1 MTNVRYLVVFTKKQA
16 EPKARTR
23 RMPRY
28 VHSVPSMGLLSSL
41 KRKESTRGRLAYQ
54 TCVRRCQDLSNPSFG
69 NSIYPRTTGH
79 VVLLYI
85 IIHNSSPLVLQIYWF
100 TSLGISFKYH
110 TIIHIIYLKKTQN
123 PPTNTDLFPPNK
135 CFHPEGLLQLCA
147 SLLRAVFVALQF
159 LQPSLLCDRRGGVP
173 PVASRDFGET
183 FTKIL
188 CRENVPFK
196 EWHLSFSTT
205 SDNLNSLKL
214 LIVEFPLQQMKE
226 TGILGQF
233 PTLINHLN
241 GTTSDKN
248 GWKRA
253 TS

>member
-123 PPTNTDLFPPNK
+123 PHKYRSFSTQKVLPPGRPSPT
-135 CFHPEGLLQLCA
+135 
-147 SLLRAVFVALQF
+147 LRFVA
-159 LQPSLLCDRRGGVP
+159 PRCLCRVAVP
-173 PVASRDFGET
+173 PAVAALWPSRWRASGG
-183 FTKIL
+183 FT
-188 CRENVPFK
+188 RFWENVPFK
-196 EWHLSFSTT
+196 EWHLSFLTNA
-205 SDNLNSLKL
+205 DNLNSLKF
-214 LIVEFPLQQMKE
+214 IVEFPLQQMKE
-226 TGILGQF
+226 TGIGDNS
-233 PTLINHLN
+233 PN
-241 GTTSDKN
+241 
-248 GWKRA
+248 
-253 TS
+253 